1 MVHALQ
7 VSAEGW
13 VTGGTCQA
21 FDRGR
26 LIRASVKMGEASQAF
41 DRGRVEGCARQ
52 NPRRT
57 RGKRDRCRKRGRT
70 LSSELLRGGITATS
84 ASDAVCCAIG
94 PADCALL
101 SGPRVQFANDPPIG
115 EPGPKMTRTVGDVA
129 SS

>member
-41 DRGRVEGCARQ
+41 DRGRVEGLLARIRAVRVA
-52 NPRRT
+52 NEIGAASAAARSV
-57 RGKRDRCRKRGRT
+57 
-70 LSSELLRGGITATS
+70 LSFFGGGITATS

-101 SGPRVQFANDPPIG
+101 SGLRVQFANDPPIG

>member
-41 DRGRVEGCARQ
+41 DRGRVEGLLARIRAVRVA
-52 NPRRT
+52 NEIGAASAAARSVLSFFGGVSRRPAPVMPFAVQL
-57 RGKRDRCRKRGRT
+57 DQPIARC
-70 LSSELLRGGITATS
+70 
-84 ASDAVCCAIG
+84 
-94 PADCALL
+94 
-101 SGPRVQFANDPPIG
+101 
-115 EPGPKMTRTVGDVA
+115 
-129 SS
+129 